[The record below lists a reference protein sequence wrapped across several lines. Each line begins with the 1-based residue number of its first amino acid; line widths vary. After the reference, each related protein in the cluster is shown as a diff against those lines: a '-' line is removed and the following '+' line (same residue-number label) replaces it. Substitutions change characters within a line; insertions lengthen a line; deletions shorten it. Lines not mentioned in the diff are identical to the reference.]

1 MTWAPDIQYF
11 VETQNGE
18 WTVRRD
24 GKRYGPY
31 MDRAA
36 AVRQAVDAAQ
46 TSGRNDRPA
55 QVLVQGEDSAFTVEW
70 IYGDHSYPPH
80 ALREQAG

>member
-1 MTWAPDIQYF
+1 MTRAPGIQYF

-31 MDRAA
+31 RDRSVAL
-36 AVRQAVDAAQ
+36 RQAVDAAH

-55 QVLVQGEDSAFTVEW
+55 QVLVQGEDGTFMAEW
-70 IYGDHSYPPH
+70 TYGDHSYPPY
-80 ALREQAG
+80 A